1 MTSFLK
7 NIHNKNPMK
16 KILTSPSSFGKI
28 SLEPF
33 EMLESSGY
41 TVINNPFGRKLSED
55 EVMELA
61 KDCVGIVA
69 GVETYSVKVINSLT
83 NLKCISR
90 VGVGIDSI
98 NLDYAK
104 KNNIRILNT
113 PDGPTRSVA
122 EFTLAM
128 ALSLIRKI
136 PFAHCNM
143 KNNVWRKETGSLFI
157 GKTLGIIGLGRIG
170 KKVAHLFQAI
180 GFKVISHDKF
190 PDKKWAQE
198 NNVKLVSFDSVVS
211 DSDILS
217 LHVPGSN
224 NEPLLDYKS
233 LSMMKKNSLL
243 INISRGGVV
252 DESALY
258 KVLNKNIISGAAL
271 DVFSNEPY
279 NGKLINLDNVILTPH
294 IGSYA
299 KEGKLKMEID
309 AVKNLINYL
318 KIKS

>member
-1 MTSFLK
+1 
-7 NIHNKNPMK
+7 MK

-28 SLEPF
+28 SSEPLDI
-33 EMLESSGY
+33 LESNGY
-41 TVINNPFGRKLSED
+41 TVINNPYGRKLTER
-55 EVMELA
+55 EVVDLA

-69 GVETYSVKVINSLT
+69 GVENISVEVINALS

-90 VGVGIDSI
+90 VGVGMDSI
-98 NLDYAK
+98 DLDYAK
-104 KNNIRILNT
+104 KNNIKVLNT

-136 PFAHCNM
+136 PFAHVNI
-143 KNNVWRKETGSLFI
+143 KSNIWKKETGSLFL
-157 GKTLGIIGLGRIG
+157 GKTLGVIGLGRIG
-170 KKVAHLFQAI
+170 KKVSQLFQAI
-180 GFKVISHDKF
+180 GLKIISYDTY
-190 PDKKWAQE
+190 PDEKWAKE

-217 LHVPGSN
+217 IHVPGSN
-224 NEPLLDYKS
+224 SEPLLKIEN
-233 LSMMKKNSLL
+233 LSTMKKDSLL

-252 DESALY
+252 DETALY
-258 KVLNKNIISGAAL
+258 EVLKNNKIAGAAI

-279 NGKLINLDNVILTPH
+279 NGKLIELDNVILTPH

-309 AVKNLINYL
+309 AVKNIIKYLNY
-318 KIKS
+318 